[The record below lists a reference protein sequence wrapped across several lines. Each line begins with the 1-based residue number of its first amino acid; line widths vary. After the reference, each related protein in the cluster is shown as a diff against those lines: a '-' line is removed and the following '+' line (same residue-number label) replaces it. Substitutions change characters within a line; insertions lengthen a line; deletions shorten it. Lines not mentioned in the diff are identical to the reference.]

1 MNIKGKIKSLLAMKN
16 TTLTALAHKL
26 SERMNK
32 KYSLE
37 SLIGKIKRETLSLK
51 EAYHIAE
58 ILGYSLDFTDKA

>member
-16 TTLTALAHKL
+16 TTLTSLAAQL
-26 SERMNK
+26 SIKAGK

-51 EAYHIAE
+51 EAYMIAE
-58 ILGYSLDFTDKA
+58 ILGYRLEFIDL

>member
-16 TTLTALAHKL
+16 MTLTALAAEL
-26 SERMNK
+26 SGKTGK

-51 EAYHIAE
+51 EAYHIAG
-58 ILGYSLDFTDKA
+58 ILGYELEFIDK